1 MVGVAVA
8 QFAPGMDKQANLRRA
23 VELVPA
29 AVDQGARLVVL
40 PEYAMFTAPA
50 TDHRFVAAA
59 EPLDGR
65 YVSGLRDLARDCGV
79 YLVAGV
85 NEAVDDPERF
95 ANTTVAVGPDGALL
109 VCYRK
114 LHLYDAF
121 GFTES
126 AVVRPGEITDPA
138 VFTVD
143 GLTFG
148 VQTCYDL
155 RFPEV
160 TRRLADAGAHA
171 VVLGAEWVPGPEKKE
186 HGSCWCAPGPWRT
199 PSTLL
204 PPGRPRRWGP
214 GTAWWPTPWEWWW
227 RPSPT
232 TRGSR
237 SPQWTRPGSRKSA
250 HSTRCWSFGVSPWR
264 RNTPCDPASRCAPL
278 FHTKNCGMQFRF

>member
-23 VELVPA
+23 VELVRA

-186 HGSCWCAPGPWRT
+186 HWKLLVRARAVENTLYVAAAGQTAPMGSG
-199 PSTLL
+199 
-204 PPGRPRRWGP
+204 
-214 GTAWWPTPWEWWW
+214 
-227 RPSPT
+227 
-232 TRGSR
+232 
-237 SPQWTRPGSRKSA
+237 
-250 HSTRCWSFGVSPWR
+250 HSMVADPMGVVVASLADDEGVAVAAV
-264 RNTPCDPASRCAPL
+264 DPARVAEVRALNPVLELRRFTVAP
-278 FHTKNCGMQFRF
+278 KYPV

>member
-23 VELVPA
+23 VELVRA
-29 AVDQGARLVVL
+29 AVDQGARRRA
-40 PEYAMFTAPA
+40 PRYAMFTAPPPTTGSWPLRNPWTAA
-50 TDHRFVAAA
+50 TCR
-59 EPLDGR
+59 
-65 YVSGLRDLARDCGV
+65 LRDRRDCGV

-186 HGSCWCAPGPWRT
+186 HWKLLVRARAVEN
-199 PSTLL
+199 TLYVAAA
-204 PPGRPRRWGP
+204 GRDRADGVRHSMVADPMGVVV
-214 GTAWWPTPWEWWW
+214 ASLADDE
-227 RPSPT
+227 
-232 TRGSR
+232 GSR

-250 HSTRCWSFGVSPWR
+250 LNPVLELR
-264 RNTPCDPASRCAPL
+264 RFTVAP
-278 FHTKNCGMQFRF
+278 KYPV